1 MEREAYGHEF
11 ELGRGK
17 NHSINEVAKMFK
29 IDPVYEEDK
38 PGEAQNTLCESKLA
52 REVLG
57 WEPKINLSDWI
68 NENL

>member
-1 MEREAYGHEF
+1 
-11 ELGRGK
+11 
-17 NHSINEVAKMFK
+17 MFK
-29 IDPVYEEDK
+29 IEPVYEEDK